1 MKENHG
7 MFPRMISTF
16 DNPGDDWNVQF
27 AKLSR
32 SLDIVHPEPCIMVN
46 GGTECELA
54 HLVADG

>member
-1 MKENHG
+1 MECFQG
-7 MFPRMISTF
+7 MISTF
-16 DNPGDDWNVQF
+16 DYPGDVWNVQF
-27 AKLSR
+27 AKLGR